1 MSHSNKSR
9 RQSIGF
15 IDALGIWTMAPETSR
30 RSSRHGSRH
39 DSRRESRHESRRG
52 SRHNQGGISSTGS
65 TAASRA
71 ARLANAP
78 PGLNLTAS
86 QWRQYA
92 DVPPGYKNE
101 LEDEE
106 CDCGNC
112 HEYNNEL
119 EDEECDCGNCH
130 EDEMPQPR
138 LPAPEPEADRFRS
151 AWSHSEGSA
160 LTRVRRADDRR
171 VSRLNRLEGERS
183 SADSS
188 GSRLRHQVSYDA
200 NNDALFANIPRSDG
214 SRRAGEI
221 IIHRQGPEGLPTE
234 TFGQRDMYVH
244 PLHDSQFFVNPR
256 EAPPVPQ
263 YGSDVRPGHPMR
275 TLTPQERQSRIQ
287 SWREELPEG
296 HGPEPSVFG
305 GSNASTVWPG
315 PRGGG
320 YAGSVAP
327 EDSATQVMGPRYG
340 NQEFHAGYRTGG
352 GHSRRR

>member
-1 MSHSNKSR
+1 
-9 RQSIGF
+9 
-15 IDALGIWTMAPETSR
+15 MAPETSR
-30 RSSRHGSRH
+30 RSSRHGSLH
-39 DSRRESRHESRRG
+39 DSRHESRHG
-52 SRHNQGGISSTGS
+52 SRRHQGGTSSTGS
-65 TAASRA
+65 TAAFRA

-92 DVPPGYKNE
+92 DVPPGYN
-101 LEDEE
+101 
-106 CDCGNC
+106 
-112 HEYNNEL
+112 YEL

-183 SADSS
+183 STDSS

-200 NNDALFANIPRSDG
+200 NNDTLFANIPRSDG

-221 IIHRQGPEGLPTE
+221 VIHRQGPEGLPTE
-234 TFGQRDMYVH
+234 TFGQRDVYVH

-263 YGSDVRPGHPMR
+263 YGSDVRPGHLMR

-287 SWREELPEG
+287 SWREELPED

-305 GSNASTVWPG
+305 GSNGSTVWPG

-327 EDSATQVMGPRYG
+327 DDSATQVMGPRYG
-340 NQEFHAGYRTGG
+340 NREFHAGSRAGG

>member
-1 MSHSNKSR
+1 MPHSNKSR
-9 RQSIGF
+9 RKSVGF
-15 IDALGIWTMAPETSR
+15 LDALGMWTMGPEISR

-39 DSRRESRHESRRG
+39 GSRRR
-52 SRHNQGGISSTGS
+52 QGGTSSTGS

-92 DVPPGYKNE
+92 DVPPENNYE
-101 LEDEE
+101 TEDEE
-106 CDCGNC
+106 CDCDDCRG
-112 HEYNNEL
+112 
-119 EDEECDCGNCH
+119 DETL
-130 EDEMPQPR
+130 QLR

-151 AWSHSEGSA
+151 AWSHSEGTA
-160 LTRVRRADDRR
+160 LTRARGADDRR
-171 VSRLNRLEGERS
+171 VSRLNRLAGERS
-183 SADSS
+183 STDSS

-221 IIHRQGPEGLPTE
+221 IIHRQGQEGLPTE
-234 TFGQRDMYVH
+234 TFGQRDVYVH
-244 PLHDSQFFVNPR
+244 PLEDSQLFNNPR

-263 YGSDVRPGHPMR
+263 NGSDVWPGALTR
-275 TLTPQERQSRIQ
+275 TLTPQERQTRIQ
-287 SWREELPEG
+287 SWREELPEDN
-296 HGPEPSVFG
+296 GPEPSAFG
-305 GSNASTVWPG
+305 GSYPSTVWPG

-327 EDSATQVMGPRYG
+327 DDSLTQVMRPRYG
-340 NQEFHAGYRTGG
+340 NQESHAGSRAGS
-352 GHSRRR
+352 GHSRRG